1 MNGVPGPGAPARPTA
16 GGRDPF
22 VEERGPPYREPFQEA
37 GNVERGGLRRR
48 LVEKRAKRG
57 DVAVERSG
65 ELDHGPVGPDPV
77 AERVPQVLE
86 GLPQGGTRLDFGRL
100 SSWRYARRARALA
113 PSGGVTGFPSLV
125 ARTGAPSRV
134 RTKAGIQAQVS
145 FRMNVPVPTGRA
157 SANHDVFTVPL

>member
-1 MNGVPGPGAPARPTA
+1 MSNA
-16 GGRDPF
+16 GG
-22 VEERGPPYREPFQEA
+22 
-37 GNVERGGLRRR
+37 LHRR

-100 SSWRYARRARALA
+100 PPEKAGQRLTALRPTLELEIRQEGQGLGAERGRDRVPLARGEDRRAQQGEDE
-113 PSGGVTGFPSLV
+113 SGHSGP
-125 ARTGAPSRV
+125 R
-134 RTKAGIQAQVS
+134 
-145 FRMNVPVPTGRA
+145 
-157 SANHDVFTVPL
+157 